1 LIIGLLIA
9 ASVSSERL
17 PRSPIVVRSP
27 TGGFTANDIKAD
39 TQGYVRVRITVSPN
53 GKPVRCE
60 ILVSSNSKGLDGSVC
75 DKYQKA
81 KFSAARDV
89 AGQPL
94 YGVVNMPVIVMVNRS
109 VRTPPLAD
117 ISLVVNRMPPGT
129 EMSAIRT
136 ADLYVGA
143 TGTVTSCTPSNSEA
157 IGPLDSALCSMATNR
172 LSFGPALDENGSPVA
187 SIQSFSVEFSAAD
200 APTERK
206 EPLPDPSACTA
217 SIGNKCPK
225 KRNR

>member
-17 PRSPIVVRSP
+17 PRGPIVIRSP

-39 TQGYVRVRITVSPN
+39 TQGYVRARITVSPN

-81 KFSAARDV
+81 KYSAARD
-89 AGQPL
+89 ATGQPL
-94 YGVVNMPVIVMVNRS
+94 YGVINISVIVMVDRS
-109 VRTPPLAD
+109 PRTPPLAD
-117 ISLVVNRMPPGT
+117 ISLVVNHMPAGMGVSST
-129 EMSAIRT
+129 RYAY
-136 ADLYVGA
+136 LYVDAAGK
-143 TGTVTSCTPSNSEA
+143 VISCRRSDDDVIT
-157 IGPLDSALCSMATNR
+157 PLDKALCSMATNR
-172 LSFGPALDENGSPVA
+172 LSFEPALDEKGTAVT

-217 SIGNKCPK
+217 NIGNKCPK
-225 KRNR
+225 KNGG